1 MKKLFLSI
9 ALFALVTTLTTA
21 QAVNRMNVNSISIS
35 MQDDD
40 GFVTIKLEDLN
51 ENVQKAVL
59 ALTQNY
65 ELDSLKYNSQKQ
77 VTKVEATSKEGQATK
92 VVYFDNEGKE
102 ILLDE
107 DKSGGDVESF
117 VSGEMPSAEVSY
129 IVSSD
134 DDGFITVKF
143 DDLNESVQRAVA
155 ALAQN
160 HELNALRYNA
170 EKQITKVQATSKADR
185 TVKVFYLDNEGEE
198 VKQPVAGEQES
209 DNLEM
214 SVF

>member
-1 MKKLFLSI
+1 M
-9 ALFALVTTLTTA
+9 
-21 QAVNRMNVNSISIS
+21 NSISIS

-134 DDGFITVKF
+134 DDGFITVLLF
-143 DDLNESVQRAVA
+143 QD
-155 ALAQN
+155 
-160 HELNALRYNA
+160 EL
-170 EKQITKVQATSKADR
+170 VG
-185 TVKVFYLDNEGEE
+185 VG
-198 VKQPVAGEQES
+198 PAGRP
-209 DNLEM
+209 
-214 SVF
+214 